1 MKLYKYI
8 LTVIVASAPLSS
20 CNYLDKEPDTEV
32 TLEMVFNDKA
42 RMEGMLAYVYDGLP
56 DPLWGYTFKYG
67 MSSLGDDLRPSWRWH
82 QWSWDCNKRATGE
95 WATNTGWNGDVWAN
109 MPHRIREAKLFQE
122 NVHAIPADNVT
133 QADVEL
139 MKLEC
144 RALIAYYYWWFAY
157 WYGPCPFVE
166 GGYVYDPSTPTN
178 QLHFGPRP
186 WDEIIDWCD
195 KELKTIADELPAAYS
210 DPTKFGRVDKLFCL
224 ATRARMLLFN
234 ASPLVNGN
242 EWYKDHAD
250 REGNKLFPQSY
261 DATKWDRALA
271 ACKELVDV
279 AEADGHALYTAYN
292 DDGTVDPFMSL
303 LGAYSLTAL
312 SGNTEVLFAKYS
324 VDYGS
329 YIRYGGVRGDT
340 GANGGMS
347 VSQSLVD
354 AFAMR
359 NGIYPI
365 DDYTNDSKGYKFTP
379 VINPASGYDESG
391 FASDDVYYKTK
402 WTGAESRNGENA
414 KVTSKD
420 TYNMYVNREPRF
432 YITVTYNEK
441 WVDNGQK
448 RKANFY
454 NSKMAGYNNSL
465 VGHDKVDNDDTH
477 DAPNNGY
484 LNNKG
489 NRPEDHLKNGTFAY
503 RQGKF
508 YGLAEAYLNYVECL
522 NEVKPGDPD
531 ILVYLNK
538 IRVRAGVPEYIWG
551 AEEEG
556 KISVSKDQAVMRD
569 LIRRERR
576 VELCCEDTY
585 IRYTDIRRWMIAEQV
600 CEGVDYYHGGMNY
613 KGVKR
618 SCDPKDN
625 DEKTGQAFFVRTA
638 NEAKRVWKREYYW
651 MPIFQTE
658 IDKNPNLVQAPYWET
673 ITEEE

>member
-1 MKLYKYI
+1 MKFYKYI
-8 LTVIVASAPLSS
+8 LTVIVAAATLSS

-42 RMEGMLAYVYDGLP
+42 RMEGVLAYVYDGLP
-56 DPLWGYTFKYG
+56 DPLWGHTFKYG

-122 NVHAIPADNVT
+122 NVHSIPADNVT

-166 GGYVYDPSTPTN
+166 GGHVYDPSTPAHE
-178 QLHFGPRP
+178 LYFGPRP

-195 KELKTIADELPAAYS
+195 KELKEVADQLPAAYA
-210 DPTKFGRVDKLFCL
+210 DPSKFGRVDKLFCL

-242 EWYKDHAD
+242 PWYKDHVD
-250 REGNKLFPQSY
+250 REGVKLFPQEY
-261 DATKWDRALA
+261 DANKWNRALN

-279 AEADGHALYTAYN
+279 AEANGHELYKEYN
-292 DDGTVDPFMSL
+292 ADGTIDPFMSL
-303 LGAYSLTAL
+303 LGGSSINARN
-312 SGNTEVLFAKYS
+312 GNTEVLFAKYS

-329 YIRYGGVRGDT
+329 YIRYGIPRGDT

-354 AFAMR
+354 AFAMS

-365 DDYTNDSKGYKFTP
+365 DGYIKDSKGFKFKP
-379 VINPASGYDESG
+379 IINPESGYDESG
-391 FASDDVYYKTK
+391 FADSEVWTKTK
-402 WTGAESRNGENA
+402 WSGAEKHDGDRSLI
-414 KVTSKD
+414 TSKD

-432 YITVTYNEK
+432 YVTVTYNEK
-441 WVDNGQK
+441 WFDNGQK

-454 NSKMAGYNNSL
+454 NSKTEGYDNSL
-465 VGHDKVDNDDTH
+465 VGHDRVDNDGTH

-489 NRPEDHLKNGTFAY
+489 NRPDEIAKTSSWSY

-522 NEVKPGDPD
+522 NEVSPGHDD

-538 IRVRAGVPEYIWG
+538 IRERAGVPEYTWG
-551 AEEEG
+551 NEIG
-556 KISVSKDQAVMRD
+556 KIHVTPDQMTD

-585 IRYTDIRRWMIAEQV
+585 IRYTDIRRWMIAEEV
-600 CEGVDYYHGGMNY
+600 CDGVDYYHGGMNFQ
-613 KGVKR
+613 GVKR
-618 SCDPKDN
+618 SCDPN
-625 DEKTGQAFFVRTA
+625 DPKAFFVRTS
-638 NEAKRVWKREYYW
+638 NEAARVWKREYYW

-673 ITEEE
+673 VSEE

>member
-1 MKLYKYI
+1 MKFYKYI
-8 LTVIVASAPLSS
+8 LTVIVAAATLSS
-20 CNYLDKEPDTEV
+20 CNYLDKEPDTEI
-32 TLEMVFNDKA
+32 TLEMVFNDKY
-42 RMEGMLAYVYDGLP
+42 RMEGVLAYVYNGLP
-56 DPLWGYTFKYG
+56 DPLWGHTFKYG
-67 MSSLGDDLRPSWRWH
+67 MSSLGDDLRPSWKWH

-95 WATNTGWNGDVWAN
+95 WATSTGWNGDVWAN

-133 QADVEL
+133 QREVEL

-166 GGYVYDPSTPTN
+166 GGHVYDPSTPA
-178 QLHFGPRP
+178 QELYFGPRP

-195 KELKTIADELPAAYS
+195 KELKEVADQLPVSYS
-210 DPTKFGRVDKLFCL
+210 EPHKFGRVDKLFCL
-224 ATRARMLLFN
+224 ATRARMLLFS

-242 EWYKDHAD
+242 PWYKDHVD
-250 REGNKLFPQSY
+250 REGVKLFPQEY
-261 DATKWDRALA
+261 DANKWKRALD

-279 AEADGHALYTAYN
+279 AEANGHELYKEYN
-292 DDGTVDPFMSL
+292 TDGTIDPFMSL
-303 LGAYSLTAL
+303 MGAYSLNAS
-312 SGNTEVLFAKYS
+312 SGNTEVLFAKHD

-329 YIRYGGVRGDT
+329 YIRYGVPRGDT

-354 AFAMR
+354 AFAMS

-365 DDYTNDSKGYKFTP
+365 DGYTKDSKGFKFKP
-379 VINPASGYDESG
+379 IINPESGYDESG
-391 FASDDVYYKTK
+391 FADSEVWTKTK
-402 WTGAESRNGENA
+402 WTGAEKHDGDRSLI
-414 KVTSKD
+414 TSKD

-432 YITVTYNEK
+432 YVNVTYNEK
-441 WVDNGQK
+441 WFDNGQK

-454 NSKMAGYNNSL
+454 NSKDEGYDSSL
-465 VGHDKVDNDDTH
+465 VGHDKVDNDGTH

-489 NRPEDHLKNGTFAY
+489 NRPNEVAKTDSWSY

-522 NEVKPGDPD
+522 NEVSPGHDD

-538 IRVRAGVPEYIWG
+538 IRERAGVPEYTWG
-551 AEEEG
+551 NEIG
-556 KISVSKDQAVMRD
+556 KIHVTPDQMTD

-585 IRYTDIRRWMIAEQV
+585 IRYTDIRRWMIAEEV
-600 CEGVDYYHGGMNY
+600 CDGVDYYHGGMNFH
-613 KGVKR
+613 GTKR
-618 SCDPKDN
+618 SCDPN
-625 DEKTGQAFFVRTA
+625 DPQAFFVRTS
-638 NEAKRVWKREYYW
+638 NEAARVWKREYYW

-673 ITEEE
+673 VSEE

>member
-1 MKLYKYI
+1 MKLYRYI
-8 LTVIVASAPLSS
+8 LTLIVAAATLSS

-56 DPLWGYTFKYG
+56 DPLWGHNFKYG

-95 WATNTGWNGDVWAN
+95 WATNNGWNGDVWAN

-122 NVHAIPADNVT
+122 RVHAIPADNVT
-133 QADVEL
+133 QADVDL

-166 GGYVYDPSTPTN
+166 GGYVYDPSTPAN

-195 KELKTIADELPAAYS
+195 KELKEVGDQLPASYS

-224 ATRARMLLFN
+224 ATRARMLLFS

-250 REGNKLFPQSY
+250 REGVKLFPQSY
-261 DATKWDRALA
+261 DPDKWKRALD
-271 ACKELVDV
+271 ACKELIDV

-324 VDYGS
+324 VDYGA

-359 NGIYPI
+359 NGLYPI
-365 DDYTNDSKGYKFTP
+365 DGYTYDSNGYKFKP
-379 VINPASGYDESG
+379 IINAASGYDESG
-391 FASDDVYYKTK
+391 FAAEDVYYKTK
-402 WTGAESRNGENA
+402 WTGAESRSGENA

-454 NSKMAGYNNSL
+454 NSKMEGYNRDL
-465 VGHDKVDNDDTH
+465 VGHDKVDNDNTH

-489 NRPEDHLKNGTFAY
+489 NRPEDNLKNGTYAY

-522 NEVKPGDPD
+522 NEVTPGSAD
-531 ILVYLNK
+531 ILTYLNR
-538 IRVRAGVPEYIWG
+538 IRVRAGVPEYTWG
-551 AEEEG
+551 TEEG

-585 IRYTDIRRWMIAEQV
+585 IRYTDIRRWMIAEEV
-600 CEGVDYYHGGMNY
+600 CEGTDYYHGGMNF
-613 KGVKR
+613 KGVER
-618 SCDPKDN
+618 SCDPNNPK
-625 DEKTGQAFFVRTA
+625 AFFVRTA
-638 NEAKRVWKREYYW
+638 NEAPRVWKREYYW

-658 IDKNPNLVQAPYWET
+658 IDKNPNLVQGPFWET
-673 ITEEE
+673 VQEEE